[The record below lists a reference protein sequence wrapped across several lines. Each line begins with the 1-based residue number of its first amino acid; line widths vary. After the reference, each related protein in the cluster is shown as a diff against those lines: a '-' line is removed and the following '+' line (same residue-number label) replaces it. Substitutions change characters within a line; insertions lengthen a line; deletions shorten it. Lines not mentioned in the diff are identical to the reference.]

1 MLHSQ
6 AGIMSLQT
14 TFMIELVLTQPV
26 LMLIFRPV
34 GLSINI
40 SPAVFGFLV
49 LKVA

>member
-6 AGIMSLQT
+6 ARLINLET
-14 TFMIELVLTQPV
+14 TLPVELVLAQPV

-34 GLSINI
+34 SLSINI
-40 SPAVFGFLV
+40 SPAVLVLLV